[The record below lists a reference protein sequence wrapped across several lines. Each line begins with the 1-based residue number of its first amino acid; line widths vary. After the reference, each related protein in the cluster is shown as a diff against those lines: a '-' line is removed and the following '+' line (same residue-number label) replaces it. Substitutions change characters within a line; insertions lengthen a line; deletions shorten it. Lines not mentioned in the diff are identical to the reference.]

1 MLIEKYKTDNNQKI
15 SKILTIAGSDSGGGA
30 GIQADIKTATFHNV
44 YIASVITCLTAQN
57 SCNVTKIHNPPI
69 DFLTIQLKTVLDD
82 ISFSVIK
89 TGMVG
94 NKNNIE
100 AIFRSIYPYLLPSKL
115 QKQAKLIVDPVM
127 VATSGDILLEK
138 SAIKSLKNLLIA
150 NCYLTT
156 PNINEAEILAN
167 INITNL
173 AEMKR
178 AAVII
183 KDMGAE
189 NVLIKGGH
197 LKNNNRKITSILLD
211 SYNNFHLISNRRITI
226 HSDENNNK
234 IEFHGTGC
242 SLATAIACNIA
253 KNIDIINAVK
263 LGNRYIFKA
272 LKHNIEIGKGSRV
285 LRHF

>member
-1 MLIEKYKTDNNQKI
+1 LIKENKTENSQNI

-44 YIASVITCLTAQN
+44 YIASVVTCLTAQN
-57 SCNVTKIHNPPI
+57 SCNVVEIHNPPT
-69 DFLTIQLKTVLDD
+69 DFLAIQLKTVLDD

-100 AIFRSIYPYLLPSKL
+100 AIFHSIYPYLSSHKP

-138 SAIKSLKNLLIA
+138 SAIQSLKDLLIA

-167 INITNL
+167 ISINNL

-178 AAVII
+178 AAIII
-183 KDMGAE
+183 KDIGAK

-197 LKNNNRKITSILLD
+197 LENNNHKITSILLD
-211 SYNNFHLISNRRITI
+211 SHNNFHLISNKKII
-226 HSDENNNK
+226 IYNNKNNDK

-253 KNIDIINAVK
+253 KNIDIINSVK